1 MNIKN
6 IKLCILNVI
15 LPLLAGFIYYYLFC
29 PDVILIKK
37 IDSILKVKY
46 HIQIANTNFMVR
58 FARFYLLDALWAYAL
73 THCLFIVLGNTL
85 TALKESFVI
94 SVVMSVTMELLQLF
108 NMVVG
113 TFDIC
118 DIFVEI
124 AAVFIASI
132 IIIKHLKG
140 EKIMKNK
147 GVKVLALTVCLS
159 TFALFAMGSGSTG
172 ESTVDKEIVSATNGT
187 SSTSSTNVDS
197 SVETSEDVVT
207 VEQTVLV
214 DQDNVVITAT
224 GMDESVFGPELKLL
238 IENNSDTNLTFQVRN
253 ASVNGYM
260 VDTMMSEDVAAG
272 KKSNTE
278 ITFTTSGLEECGI
291 DTFANMEFSF
301 NIFTTDGWDD
311 YINTDAVT
319 VETSAAATYTQTI
332 DDSGEVLYDS
342 EEIKI
347 IGKGLSSND
356 SIFGPGLIIYIENN
370 SNKDYTVQARDT
382 SVNGFMID
390 TIMSQDVVA
399 GKKAITA
406 ITFLSSSLEDNA
418 ITDITSVETSFLIFG
433 TEDWSDEIDTEP
445 ITINF

>member
-1 MNIKN
+1 M
-6 IKLCILNVI
+6 
-15 LPLLAGFIYYYLFC
+15 
-29 PDVILIKK
+29 
-37 IDSILKVKY
+37 
-46 HIQIANTNFMVR
+46 R
-58 FARFYLLDALWAYAL
+58 
-73 THCLFIVLGNTL
+73 
-85 TALKESFVI
+85 
-94 SVVMSVTMELLQLF
+94 
-108 NMVVG
+108 
-113 TFDIC
+113 
-118 DIFVEI
+118 
-124 AAVFIASI
+124 
-132 IIIKHLKG
+132 
-140 EKIMKNK
+140 NK

-159 TFALFAMGSGSTG
+159 TFALFAMGSGSTR
-172 ESTVDKEIVSATNGT
+172 ESTVDKEIVSATNST
-187 SSTSSTNVDS
+187 SSTSTDNSAD
-197 SVETSEDVVT
+197 TSDNAVT

-278 ITFTTSGLEECGI
+278 ITFTTSGLKECGI

-301 NIFTTDGWDD
+301 HIFTTDGWDD
-311 YINTDAVT
+311 YLDTDAIT

-332 DDSGEVLYDS
+332 DDSGEAFYDS
-342 EEIKI
+342 DGIKI
-347 IGKGLSSND
+347 VGKGLSSDD

-370 SNKDYTVQARDT
+370 SDTDRTVQVIDT

-390 TIMSQDVVA
+390 TVMSQDVVA

-406 ITFLSSSLEDNA
+406 VTFLSNSLEENS
-418 ITDITSVETSFLIFG
+418 ITDITSVETSFHIFD
-433 TEDWSDEIDTEP
+433 TEDWSNEIDTDP

>member
-1 MNIKN
+1 M
-6 IKLCILNVI
+6 
-15 LPLLAGFIYYYLFC
+15 
-29 PDVILIKK
+29 
-37 IDSILKVKY
+37 
-46 HIQIANTNFMVR
+46 R
-58 FARFYLLDALWAYAL
+58 
-73 THCLFIVLGNTL
+73 
-85 TALKESFVI
+85 
-94 SVVMSVTMELLQLF
+94 
-108 NMVVG
+108 
-113 TFDIC
+113 
-118 DIFVEI
+118 
-124 AAVFIASI
+124 
-132 IIIKHLKG
+132 
-140 EKIMKNK
+140 NK

-159 TFALFAMGSGSTG
+159 TFALFAMGSGSTR
-172 ESTVDKEIVSATNGT
+172 ESTVDKEIVSATNST
-187 SSTSSTNVDS
+187 SSTSTDNSAD
-197 SVETSEDVVT
+197 TSDNAVT

-278 ITFTTSGLEECGI
+278 ITFTTSGLKECGI

-301 NIFTTDGWDD
+301 HIFTTDGWDD
-311 YINTDAVT
+311 YLDTDAIT

-332 DDSGEVLYDS
+332 DDSGEVFYDS
-342 EEIKI
+342 DGIKI
-347 IGKGLSSND
+347 VGKGLSSDD

-370 SNKDYTVQARDT
+370 SDTDRTVQVIDT

-390 TIMSQDVVA
+390 TVMSQDVVA

-406 ITFLSSSLEDNA
+406 VTFLSNSLEENS
-418 ITDITSVETSFLIFG
+418 ITDITSVETSFHIFD
-433 TEDWSDEIDTEP
+433 TEDWSNEIDTDP

>member
-1 MNIKN
+1 M
-6 IKLCILNVI
+6 
-15 LPLLAGFIYYYLFC
+15 
-29 PDVILIKK
+29 
-37 IDSILKVKY
+37 
-46 HIQIANTNFMVR
+46 R
-58 FARFYLLDALWAYAL
+58 
-73 THCLFIVLGNTL
+73 
-85 TALKESFVI
+85 
-94 SVVMSVTMELLQLF
+94 
-108 NMVVG
+108 
-113 TFDIC
+113 
-118 DIFVEI
+118 
-124 AAVFIASI
+124 
-132 IIIKHLKG
+132 
-140 EKIMKNK
+140 NK

-159 TFALFAMGSGSTG
+159 TFALFAMGSGSTR
-172 ESTVDKEIVSATNGT
+172 ESTVDKEIVSATNST
-187 SSTSSTNVDS
+187 SSTSTDNSAD
-197 SVETSEDVVT
+197 TSDNAVT

-278 ITFTTSGLEECGI
+278 ITFTTSGLKECGI

-301 NIFTTDGWDD
+301 HIFTTDGWDD
-311 YINTDAVT
+311 YLDTDAIT

-332 DDSGEVLYDS
+332 DDSGEVFYDS
-342 EEIKI
+342 DGIKI
-347 IGKGLSSND
+347 VGKGLSSDD

-370 SNKDYTVQARDT
+370 SDTDRTVQVRDT

-390 TIMSQDVVA
+390 TVMSQDVVA

-406 ITFLSSSLEDNA
+406 VTFLSNSLEENS
-418 ITDITSVETSFLIFG
+418 ITDITSVETSFHIFD
-433 TEDWSDEIDTEP
+433 TEDWSNEIDTDP

>member
-1 MNIKN
+1 M
-6 IKLCILNVI
+6 
-15 LPLLAGFIYYYLFC
+15 
-29 PDVILIKK
+29 
-37 IDSILKVKY
+37 
-46 HIQIANTNFMVR
+46 R
-58 FARFYLLDALWAYAL
+58 
-73 THCLFIVLGNTL
+73 
-85 TALKESFVI
+85 
-94 SVVMSVTMELLQLF
+94 
-108 NMVVG
+108 
-113 TFDIC
+113 
-118 DIFVEI
+118 
-124 AAVFIASI
+124 
-132 IIIKHLKG
+132 
-140 EKIMKNK
+140 NK

-159 TFALFAMGSGSTG
+159 TFALFAMGSGSTR
-172 ESTVDKEIVSATNGT
+172 ESTVDKEIVSATN
-187 SSTSSTNVDS
+187 STSSTGTDNSAD
-197 SVETSEDVVT
+197 TSDNAVT

-278 ITFTTSGLEECGI
+278 ITFTTSGLKECGI

-301 NIFTTDGWDD
+301 HIFTTDGWDD
-311 YINTDAVT
+311 YLDTDAIT

-332 DDSGEVLYDS
+332 DDSGEVFYDS
-342 EEIKI
+342 DGIKI
-347 IGKGLSSND
+347 VGKGLSSDD

-370 SNKDYTVQARDT
+370 SDTDRTVQVRDT

-390 TIMSQDVVA
+390 TVMSQDVVA

-406 ITFLSSSLEDNA
+406 VTFLSSSLEENS
-418 ITDITSVETSFLIFG
+418 ITDITSVETSFHIFD
-433 TEDWSDEIDTEP
+433 TEDWSNEIDTDP

>member
-1 MNIKN
+1 M
-6 IKLCILNVI
+6 
-15 LPLLAGFIYYYLFC
+15 
-29 PDVILIKK
+29 
-37 IDSILKVKY
+37 
-46 HIQIANTNFMVR
+46 R
-58 FARFYLLDALWAYAL
+58 
-73 THCLFIVLGNTL
+73 
-85 TALKESFVI
+85 
-94 SVVMSVTMELLQLF
+94 
-108 NMVVG
+108 
-113 TFDIC
+113 
-118 DIFVEI
+118 
-124 AAVFIASI
+124 
-132 IIIKHLKG
+132 
-140 EKIMKNK
+140 NK

-172 ESTVDKEIVSATNGT
+172 ESTVDKEIVSATNST
-187 SSTSSTNVDS
+187 SSTSPDNSAD
-197 SVETSEDVVT
+197 TSDNAVT

-260 VDTMMSEDVAAG
+260 ADTMMSEDVAAG

-278 ITFTTSGLEECGI
+278 ITFTTSGLKECGI

-301 NIFTTDGWDD
+301 HIFTTDGWDD
-311 YINTDAVT
+311 YLDTDAIT

-332 DDSGEVLYDS
+332 DDSGEVFYDS
-342 EEIKI
+342 DGIKI
-347 IGKGLSSND
+347 VGKGLSSDD

-370 SNKDYTVQARDT
+370 SDTDRTVQVRDT

-390 TIMSQDVVA
+390 TVMSQDVVA

-406 ITFLSSSLEDNA
+406 VTFLSSSLEENA
-418 ITDITSVETSFLIFG
+418 ITDIASVETSFHIFD
-433 TEDWSDEIDTEP
+433 TEDWSNEIDTDP